1 MTAVDSALELQA
13 LGLDPSEIERVEV
26 RVPENVLHAG
36 GPAMPP
42 FANYIVAQD
51 SAPFLIGAALAGKPM
66 DALPTYFSE
75 FDDPLVAQVASKIVL
90 TPEPGRRLA
99 RLTVRMAD
107 GSEHE
112 AEADNQD
119 AQVPSIAAM
128 REKLATLATDLWGAD
143 GVESIA
149 DWVSTAG
156 SAPSR
161 ELGEL
166 LRATRGGR

>member
-1 MTAVDSALELQA
+1 LELQA
-13 LGLDPSEIERVEV
+13 TGLDPTRIERVEAV
-26 RVPENVLHAG
+26 VPENVLHAG

-66 DALPTYFSE
+66 DALPTYFRE
-75 FDDPLVAQVASKIVL
+75 FDDPLVAEVASRIVL

-112 AEADNQD
+112 AEVDNQA
-119 AQVPSIAAM
+119 AQVPTIGAM
-128 REKLATLATDLWGAD
+128 QEKLATLATDLWGAE
-143 GVESIA
+143 GVAAIA

-156 SAPSR
+156 SASAR
-161 ELGEL
+161 ELGQL
-166 LRATRGGR
+166 LRATRGDG